1 VAKKGSVLVVALI
14 IIAIS
19 LAGVGGFF
27 AKDAIKQI
35 AEADKKTGGMENLN
49 EKEIFSSSTPTP
61 NPVKT
66 TKTYVNEN
74 PKYSVEIKNEL
85 IEKKNTDRNGYTSVL
100 FESPDYKLDEPE
112 DGYPTVKSGY
122 TVSVYAEN
130 ANSNVQAEFDNKPI
144 YKDAG
149 QNVKKIK
156 VDNLDALQFDF
167 GYEGVISVTTL
178 VVKDDLLYTIDMRYS
193 YEEGKDKH
201 FGEYSKIIES
211 FKFL

>member
-1 VAKKGSVLVVALI
+1 MAKKGSVLVIALI

>member
-1 VAKKGSVLVVALI
+1 MAKKGSVLVVALI

-61 NPVKT
+61 TPVKT

>member
-1 VAKKGSVLVVALI
+1 MAKKGSVLVVALI